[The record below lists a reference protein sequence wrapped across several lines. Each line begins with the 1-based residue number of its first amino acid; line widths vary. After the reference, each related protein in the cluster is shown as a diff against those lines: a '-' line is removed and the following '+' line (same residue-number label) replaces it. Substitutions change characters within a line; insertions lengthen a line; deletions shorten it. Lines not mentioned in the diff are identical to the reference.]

1 MACSSQDS
9 FAYIES
15 LQHPT
20 IAILLIKILISFRPL
35 SSVHLLRSNQHFQAI
50 EFVDRHVSDKLASIT
65 QRFLVPVS
73 TVSARNAWHN
83 DPRSVTQTRQ
93 KSQGGTSRKIGWGC
107 AARFLKPLPY
117 FRPKSVIFSTLF
129 QTWSKIWYP
138 VLDLKPWRVNGARD
152 TLLWHVHD
160 SWRKHQMVLSP
171 NYEEVAN
178 SSKKTYPIQD

>member
-73 TVSARNAWHN
+73 TVSARNTLHN
-83 DPRSVTQTRQ
+83 DLPFCVLKTTKNSGGYFQRNWEGVCGTLPETLTLLQT
-93 KSQGGTSRKIGWGC
+93 KIC
-107 AARFLKPLPY
+107 DFPY
-117 FRPKSVIFSTLF
+117 SIS
-129 QTWSKIWYP
+129 Y
-138 VLDLKPWRVNGARD
+138 LKPWSLERD
-152 TLLWHVHD
+152 KLLRQVRG
-160 SWRKHQMVLSP
+160 SWRKH
-171 NYEEVAN
+171 
-178 SSKKTYPIQD
+178 